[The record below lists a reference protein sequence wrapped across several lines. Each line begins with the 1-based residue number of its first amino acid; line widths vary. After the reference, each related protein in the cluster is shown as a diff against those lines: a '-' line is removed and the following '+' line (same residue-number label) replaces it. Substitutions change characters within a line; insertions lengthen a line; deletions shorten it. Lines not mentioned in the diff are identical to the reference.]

1 MSIEIRYSRDA
12 QDTLRQLDAVLAKRL
27 RAKIW
32 QLAEAP
38 EALANNIRALKGG
51 EGLMRLRV
59 GDWRVI
65 YRDDIVLMI
74 VRIAA
79 RGSAYD

>member
-79 RGSAYD
+79 CGSAYD